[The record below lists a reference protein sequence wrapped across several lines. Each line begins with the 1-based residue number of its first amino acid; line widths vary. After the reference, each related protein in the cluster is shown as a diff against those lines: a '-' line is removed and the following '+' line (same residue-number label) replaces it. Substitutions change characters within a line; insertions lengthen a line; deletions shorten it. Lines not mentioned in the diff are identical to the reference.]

1 MDFLRVEDNYFP
13 RTWRLNIK
21 GKLST
26 ISKPIVMGIVNCT
39 PDSFYEN
46 SRKSTFIDQ
55 QKHIDFLAQ
64 AGTDWL
70 DIGGYSSRPGAID
83 ISENEEIDRILPA
96 IEYAKRNHPNL
107 VLSIDT
113 FRSRVAQTAIE
124 QGGHIVNDI
133 SGGTLDPL
141 LFSVVGKLNCPLIIM
156 HMRGTPQTMN
166 QHTQYTH
173 LFPDVSQFFS
183 QQILKAR
190 QAGIVD
196 ILLDPGFGFS
206 KTTVQNFELLK
217 QLRLLDCFNL
227 PILVGISRKSMIYKT
242 LGTDA
247 NGALNGTTALH
258 LFALLNGASIIRVHD
273 PKEAREVVDLFELV
287 R

>member
-133 SGGTLDPL
+133 SSGTLDPL
-141 LFSVVGKLNCPLIIM
+141 LFSVVGKLNCPLILM

-190 QAGIVD
+190 KAGIVD